1 MEKYTGD
8 WSANNNS
15 TYSYGYT
22 GNNKKTL
29 ARDMREI
36 CQANVFAGN
45 TGHWE
50 VTDANGTVV
59 ARGTCR
65 N

>member
-1 MEKYTGD
+1 MKKYTGG
-8 WSANNNS
+8 WSANNGS
-15 TYSYGYT
+15 TYNYGYT

-36 CQANVFAGN
+36 CKGNVYSGN
-45 TGHWE
+45 TGCWQ
-50 VTDANGTVV
+50 VIDANGTVV
-59 ARGTCR
+59 ASGICH